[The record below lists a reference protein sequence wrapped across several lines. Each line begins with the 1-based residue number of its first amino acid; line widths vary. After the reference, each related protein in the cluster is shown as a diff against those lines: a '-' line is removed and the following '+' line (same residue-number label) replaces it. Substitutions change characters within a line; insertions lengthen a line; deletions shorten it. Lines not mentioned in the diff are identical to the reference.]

1 MAANA
6 GLRAVIAECLEAII
20 HQGASLD
27 RELEAARGRVAS
39 IRDQGF
45 LQECVYGTLRFL
57 FVLRFQLKTLL
68 GRPLRKRDAILECLL
83 LSGLYQLRQMSIP
96 AHAVVDQAVAACK
109 ELDRAWAT
117 GLVNG
122 VLRNA
127 ERRAQALG
135 DIPSSDLPASWN
147 HPAWFIERLRTAW
160 PADWS
165 AVLAAG
171 NAHPPLT
178 LRVNRLRGTTADYAA
193 RLLALGITAHE
204 IAAAPSC
211 LVLEKPVRIAEL
223 PDFDSGAVSVQ
234 DAAAQLAAPLL
245 DVQTGSRVLDACA
258 APGGKS
264 MHLLELAGGDCDLQ
278 ALDISAERLKS
289 VADNALRLGL
299 TCRIT
304 PGDAG
309 DPAGWWDGVPFDR
322 ILLDAPCSGSG
333 VIRRHP
339 DIKIHRQPADLTQL
353 QSTQRKLL
361 ERLWETLQPGGKL
374 LYVTCSVLPSE
385 NDDILAA
392 FHAGRTDCAIV
403 PLAVEWGRATGH
415 GRQILSGENG
425 MDGFYFGL
433 LQKRADV

>member
-1 MAANA
+1 
-6 GLRAVIAECLEAII
+6 
-20 HQGASLD
+20 
-27 RELEAARGRVAS
+27 
-39 IRDQGF
+39 
-45 LQECVYGTLRFL
+45 
-57 FVLRFQLKTLL
+57 
-68 GRPLRKRDAILECLL
+68 
-83 LSGLYQLRQMSIP
+83 
-96 AHAVVDQAVAACK
+96 
-109 ELDRAWAT
+109 
-117 GLVNG
+117 
-122 VLRNA
+122 
-127 ERRAQALG
+127 
-135 DIPSSDLPASWN
+135 
-147 HPAWFIERLRTAW
+147 
-160 PADWS
+160 
-165 AVLAAG
+165 
-171 NAHPPLT
+171 
-178 LRVNRLRGTTADYAA
+178 
-193 RLLALGITAHE
+193 
-204 IAAAPSC
+204 
-211 LVLEKPVRIAEL
+211 
-223 PDFDSGAVSVQ
+223 
-234 DAAAQLAAPLL
+234 
-245 DVQTGSRVLDACA
+245 VLDACA

-264 MHLLELAGGDCDLQ
+264 MHLLELADGDCDLQ

-361 ERLWETLQPGGKL
+361 ERLWETLKPGGKL

-392 FHAGRTDCAIV
+392 FHADRTDCAIV